1 MSLPTKNYVTL
12 NHIFCWKNKK
22 GPIHNF
28 ACQCTIKN
36 VVMTKIDTSD
46 FKKVTLTCKR
56 YSCHEKGDNDI
67 KKGMEAKK

>member
-36 VVMTKIDTSD
+36 VVMTKIGTTD

-56 YSCHEKGDNDI
+56 YSCHEKGDNDN
-67 KKGMEAKK
+67 KKVIEAKK

>member
-1 MSLPTKNYVTL
+1 MTFVFNGQIKRS
-12 NHIFCWKNKK
+12 HSQ
-22 GPIHNF
+22 F

-36 VVMTKIDTSD
+36 VVMTKIGTTD